1 MAARLSL
8 ILSSIQHLIGNST
21 DQENDATASNETPL
35 IRRLKS
41 NLKVYRDSSIV
52 VLGKHSKTSRQDAL
66 RSESWVQSETM
77 LAYVEFTRESLFLFS
92 LLCETL
98 EALDR
103 TDKEIKI
110 NTQPPPAPNALL
122 STADLKAVHGLLQF
136 TVSLGIYP
144 YLSPNIDKMLE
155 LRLSHVGSL
164 EKMQVHV
171 PDKVR
176 SFLLYES
183 VKVFISLFE
192 NPILGATALS
202 KHLCDILAALIQI
215 CYAPRCLPYSASNLS
230 FGVTKS
236 SATTVVSPGDI
247 GPENQHIASTQES
260 CSDQSNHNEISAVQ
274 QEWCVEALQRIVR
287 QSYQPL
293 VIRELLAL
301 QKLSLPRHGKRS
313 AKVCSDDWV
322 RRACGQLLSER
333 LMDENGVQNI
343 LKAIYD
349 ITGKHNFGA

>member
-1 MAARLSL
+1 MAARLSHVSSLSL
-8 ILSSIQHLIGNST
+8 ILSSIQHLIRNST
-21 DQENDATASNETPL
+21 DEESDATANSNETPL

-41 NLKVYRDSSIV
+41 NLKVYRNSSI
-52 VLGKHSKTSRQDAL
+52 LGKHSKTISRQDAL
-66 RSESWVQSETM
+66 ISEPSMQSET
-77 LAYVEFTRESLFLFS
+77 LLVYLEFTRESLFLLS
-92 LLCETL
+92 VLREAL

-103 TDKEIKI
+103 TDKEIEI

-122 STADLKAVHGLLQF
+122 SIADLGAVHGLLQF

-155 LRLSHVGSL
+155 LRLSHVRSL

-183 VKVFISLFE
+183 VKVFINLFD
-192 NPILGATALS
+192 NSVLGATALS

-215 CYAPRCLPYSASNLS
+215 CYAPRCLPYSLT
-230 FGVTKS
+230 FGVTS
-236 SATTVVSPGDI
+236 NSAATMVSPGDI
-247 GPENQHIASTQES
+247 GPENHRIASTQES
-260 CSDQSNHNEISAVQ
+260 CSDHSNEISAVQ

-287 QSYQPL
+287 LSYQPL

-301 QKLSLPRHGKRS
+301 QKLSLPRQGKRS
-313 AKVCSDDWV
+313 ARVCSDDWV
-322 RRACGQLLSER
+322 HKACGQLLSER
-333 LMDENGVQNI
+333 LMDKDGVQNI

-349 ITGKHNFGA
+349 ITGKHSR